1 MAGLPGTGLGG
12 VFYILLIL
20 WMILRKSAK
29 PDIYAK
35 WRRLIPLGS
44 MAIAIVMVLWG
55 EMWIIGKTVGRLPTF
70 ADIVSS
76 GIPTSGVLAIALAFV
91 PLLTLAALLMALHLA
106 RLLIPRDRVRSQAV
120 RSTRS

>member
-44 MAIAIVMVLWG
+44 MAIAIIMVLWG
-55 EMWIIGKTVGRLPTF
+55 EMWIIGKTVGGLPTF

-76 GIPTSGVLAIALAFV
+76 GIPTSGVLAIALALV

-106 RLLIPRDRVRSQAV
+106 RLMIPRDRVRSP
-120 RSTRS
+120 